1 MTMAICRPILL
12 LTAVALFAGCT
23 AERAPV
29 DDAATPPAVDQ
40 PAVDQPAVDVPPAT
54 APGTAQPAE
63 DTTSQGGPSG
73 PDGDRG
79 LARFDGYGDIRF
91 GTAAAGM
98 GKAWGGELTTVGKE
112 YNESCY
118 FMTPVWV
125 KTPSEFNFMIGDGKF
140 VRFGTE
146 SAKFVA
152 PGGGKVGMDKAAI
165 GTLYAGKVE
174 EQPHKYTDGQYLRIK
189 DPAGGKGVLIFE
201 TDAKG
206 DDAKVTEWRVGVPP
220 EVDYIEGCS

>member
-1 MTMAICRPILL
+1 MKPATAIVPFVLLLALAGCRPEP
-12 LTAVALFAGCT
+12 APEAGT
-23 AERAPV
+23 
-29 DDAATPPAVDQ
+29 DAPPAVDN
-40 PAVDQPAVDVPPAT
+40 PASDVPPAT
-54 APGTAQPAE
+54 AP
-63 DTTSQGGPSG
+63 TTPSPTPPVDPLPDDA

-91 GTAAAGM
+91 GTAAADM
-98 GKAWGGELTTVGKE
+98 PRVWGGELVTLGKE
-112 YNESCY
+112 GNASCY
-118 FMTPVWV
+118 FMTPKWV

-146 SAKFVA
+146 NAKFVA

-165 GTLYAGKVE
+165 GKLYAGAVE
-174 EQPHKYTDGQYLRIK
+174 EQPHKYNDGQYLRIE

-206 DDAKVTEWRVGVPP
+206 DNAKVTEWRVGVPP
-220 EVDYIEGCS
+220 QVDYVEGCS

>member
-1 MTMAICRPILL
+1 MTMPIYRPMLVL
-12 LTAVALFAGCT
+12 ATLVAVAGCT
-23 AERAPV
+23 AERAPG
-29 DDAATPPAVDQ
+29 DAPATSPAVDQ
-40 PAVDQPAVDVPPAT
+40 PTVDVPPAT
-54 APGTAQPAE
+54 APGKTQSMPPAGDTASPAL
-63 DTTSQGGPSG
+63 PAG

-91 GTAAAGM
+91 GTDAAGM
-98 GKAWGGELTTVGKE
+98 GKAWGGELRTVGKE
-112 YNESCY
+112 YNGSCY
-118 FMTPVWV
+118 FMTPTWV

-165 GTLYAGKVE
+165 GKLYAGAVE
-174 EQPHKYTDGQYLRIK
+174 EQPHKYSDGQYLRIE
-189 DPAGGKGVLIFE
+189 DPAGGNGVLVFE

-206 DDAKVTEWRVGVPP
+206 GDAKVTEWRVGVPP
-220 EVDYIEGCS
+220 QVDYVEGCS